1 MVYAVST
8 GFARGSF
15 AAYCMDEGI
24 RCKAPFS
31 VHNATCRKANASATG
46 TAVIVRDS
54 MVSDCAWTANSIA
67 RIAGKLAKSAWSN
80 PMTDEP
86 VRTVFHLDKDSRL
99 VSVFCSAVEHQAAQA
114 GLEGGAGA
122 QFAQAAGDVC
132 REAISQGA
140 LGDHGI
146 DVTLDKFQDRME
158 VVIHYRGKALPS
170 SESGSEVT
178 LGAKSKG
185 AESLKGQELLARV
198 DRVHCNADEGI
209 ARVTLVKF
217 LPSHQ

>member
-1 MVYAVST
+1 
-8 GFARGSF
+8 
-15 AAYCMDEGI
+15 MDEGRI
-24 RCKAPFS
+24 CKAPFS
-31 VHNATCRKANASATG
+31 VHNATSRKANASATG
-46 TAVIVRDS
+46 TAAIARGS
-54 MVSDCAWTANSIA
+54 MAFDCAWTANTIA

-99 VSVFCSAVEHQAAQA
+99 VSVFCSAVEHQAAHA
-114 GLEGGAGA
+114 GLESGAGA

-140 LGDHGI
+140 VEDHGI
-146 DVTLDKFQDRME
+146 DVTLDTFRDRME
-158 VVIHYRGKALPS
+158 VAIHYRGKALPTT
-170 SESGSEVT
+170 ESGS
-178 LGAKSKG
+178 GATMGAMSKG

-198 DRVHCNADEGI
+198 DRVHCHADEGI

-217 LPSHQ
+217 LPAHH